1 MAGDCP
7 QVEAYSGRKKNQ
19 TMELFEA
26 VSPLDFRYYGGNDEF
41 MRRLIPYVSESG
53 YVRYQAKVEA
63 ALVRT
68 LANHGICSHECADE
82 VEGAAEEITAEEVY
96 EEQTRIRHNI
106 RSLVNVIRRRIS
118 PEARPYV
125 HLFAT
130 SADVLDT
137 ATALRFKDLTQQI
150 ILPDLIGLET
160 QLIQLAREHAETVQ
174 IGRTHGQHA
183 EPITFGYALALY
195 VSRIGNRIEL
205 IDQASRNLRGQFS
218 GAVGASNGL
227 SLISQNPEEIEADM
241 LAQLG
246 LKASDTHTSTQC
258 VEPEFISDLAYAITS
273 AYTILANFSDD
284 MRHLYRTEIAEVGR
298 KYNPQLVGSSTMPHK
313 VNPEEFENVKSLWK
327 AFVPRMMTVFMDGIL
342 EHQRDLTNSAS
353 SRFLTELFAAFD
365 YSIYRLKCA
374 LDELEAKTDNMRR
387 NLEMSAGD
395 TIAEP
400 IYLLM
405 AYYGFPDAYD
415 YTRKLVA
422 QVHET
427 GKSLTDLLW
436 TDETFKLVLEK
447 LTEEQREALRD
458 PTKYIGA
465 SIQRTHATCDEWEKR
480 IQQIPRV

>member
-1 MAGDCP
+1 
-7 QVEAYSGRKKNQ
+7 
-19 TMELFEA
+19 MELFEA
-26 VSPLDFRYYGGNDEF
+26 VSPLDFRYYGGNEAF
-41 MRRLIPYVSESG
+41 MGRLMPFVSESG
-53 YVRYQAKVEA
+53 YVEYQAKVEA

-68 LANHGICSHECADE
+68 LAKHGVCSNEIADE
-82 VEGAAEEITAEEVY
+82 VAHAAQHVTAEEVY
-96 EEQTRIRHNI
+96 EEQARIRHNV
-106 RSLVNVIRRRIS
+106 RSLVNVMRRKIS

-137 ATALRFKDLTQQI
+137 ATALRFKDLTQQVV
-150 ILPDLIGLET
+150 LPDLIELENR
-160 QLIQLAREHAETVQ
+160 LIQLARQHAETVQ

-205 IDQASRNLRGQFS
+205 IDHASRNLRGQFS
-218 GAVGASNGL
+218 GAVGAFNGL
-227 SLISQNPEEIEADM
+227 SLITQNPEGIEADL
-241 LAQLG
+241 LAQLD

-258 VEPEFISDLAYAITS
+258 VEPESISDLAYAITS
-273 AYTILANFSDD
+273 TYTILANFADD

-298 KYNPQLVGSSTMPHK
+298 RYNPQLVRSSTMPHK

-365 YSIYRLKCA
+365 YSIYRLSCA
-374 LDELEAKTDNMRR
+374 LEEMEAKTDNMQR
-387 NLEMSAGD
+387 NLELSAGD

-415 YTRKLVA
+415 HTRKLVA

-427 GKSLTDLLW
+427 GRTLNDLLW
-436 TDETFKLVLEK
+436 ADETFKPFLDK
-447 LTEEQREALRD
+447 LTEKQQDALRD
-458 PTKYIGA
+458 PTKYIGV
-465 SIQRTHATCDEWEKR
+465 SVQRTYATCDEWEKR
-480 IQQIPRV
+480 TQRVLDL

>member
-1 MAGDCP
+1 
-7 QVEAYSGRKKNQ
+7 
-19 TMELFEA
+19 MELFEA
-26 VSPLDFRYYGGNDEF
+26 VSPLDFRYYGGNNEF
-41 MRRLIPYVSESG
+41 MQRLMPYVSESG
-53 YVRYQAKVEA
+53 YVKYQAKVEA

-68 LANHGICSHECADE
+68 LANHGICSHEIADE
-82 VEGAAEEITAEEVY
+82 VEDVAKEITAEEVY
-96 EEQTRIRHNI
+96 EEQARIRHNS
-106 RSLVNVIRRRIS
+106 RSLVNVMRRRIS
-118 PEARPYV
+118 TEARPYV

-130 SADVLDT
+130 SADILDT
-137 ATALRFKDLTQQI
+137 ATALRFKDLTRQI

-205 IDQASRNLRGQFS
+205 LDQASRNLRGQFS
-218 GAVGASNGL
+218 GAVGAFNGL
-227 SLISQNPEEIEADM
+227 SLITKNPETIEADL

-246 LKASDTHTSTQC
+246 LKASDTHASTQC
-258 VEPEFISDLAYAITS
+258 VEPESVSDLAYAITS
-273 AYTILANFSDD
+273 TYTILANFADD
-284 MRHLYRTEIAEVGR
+284 IRHLYRTEIAEVGR

-327 AFVPRMMTVFMDGIL
+327 AFVPRMITVFMDGIL

-353 SRFLTELFAAFD
+353 SRFLTELLTAFD
-365 YSIYRLKCA
+365 YSIYRLSRA
-374 LDELEAKTDNMRR
+374 LTEMEAKTDNMQR
-387 NLEMSAGD
+387 NLELSAGD

-415 YTRKLVA
+415 HTCKLIA

-427 GKSLTDLLW
+427 GNSLTDLLW
-436 TDETFKLVLEK
+436 SDETFRPFLEK
-447 LTEEQREALRD
+447 LTEEQQEALQD

-480 IQQIPRV
+480 IHRLPEL

>member
-1 MAGDCP
+1 
-7 QVEAYSGRKKNQ
+7 
-19 TMELFEA
+19 MELFEA
-26 VSPLDFRYYGGNDEF
+26 VSPLDFRYYGGNDAF
-41 MRRLIPYVSESG
+41 MRRLMPYVSESG
-53 YVRYQAKVEA
+53 YVKYQAKVEA

-68 LANHGICSHECADE
+68 LANHGVCSHKFAEE
-82 VEGAAEEITAEEVY
+82 VERAAKEITAEEVY
-96 EEQTRIRHNI
+96 EEQARIRHNI
-106 RSLVNVIRRRIS
+106 RSLVNVMRRRIS

-137 ATALRFKDLTQQI
+137 ATAMRFKDLTQRI

-160 QLIQLAREHAETVQ
+160 QLIELAREHAETVQ

-195 VSRIGNRIEL
+195 VSRIGNRIEF
-205 IDQASRNLRGQFS
+205 IDQTSRNLRGQFS
-218 GAVGASNGL
+218 GAVGAFNGL
-227 SLISQNPEEIEADM
+227 SLITQHPEEIEADV

-246 LKASDTHTSTQC
+246 LAASDTHTSTQC
-258 VEPEFISDLAYAITS
+258 VEPESISDLAYAVTS
-273 AYTILANFSDD
+273 TYTILANFADD

-353 SRFLTELFAAFD
+353 SRFLTELFTAFD
-365 YSIYRLKCA
+365 YGIYRLRRA
-374 LDELEAKTDNMRR
+374 LDELEANTDNMRR
-387 NLEMSAGD
+387 NLELSAED

-405 AYYGFPDAYD
+405 AYHGFPDAYD
-415 YTRKLVA
+415 HTRKLVA
-422 QVHET
+422 QVHQT

-436 TDETFKLVLEK
+436 SDETFKPFLEK
-447 LTEEQREALRD
+447 LTTTQREALQD
-458 PTKYIGA
+458 PTTYIGA
-465 SIQRTHATCDEWEKR
+465 SVQRTHATCDEWEKR
-480 IQQIPRV
+480 IRRISQS